1 MFLVGFTVHIC
12 QRNTNDL
19 FVSRSISHDELLS
32 ITAPLKPLEHC
43 TGPFLEKCDEND
55 NGIIT
60 LEEWGMCLG
69 LEEGE
74 FQGVGYC

>member
-1 MFLVGFTVHIC
+1 MTPE
-12 QRNTNDL
+12 
-19 FVSRSISHDELLS
+19 ELLS

-60 LEEWGMCLG
+60 LTEWGMCLG
-69 LEEGE
+69 LEEGRLE
-74 FQGVGYC
+74 SCSKFNRTRNSETVCTNAMAF